1 MSDTSRATT
10 KRRSKAPSAHIF
22 SADAGAKP
30 VSGFAKFAVVPTLAF
45 AAVVL
50 LPFLVGVVLSFTD
63 WNGIDKV
70 TSFDYGFTGIDNYR
84 EALVDAN
91 FRSTL
96 GRTFWYTAAVVVFSN
111 LIAFGLALLVTSKLK
126 GQNFFRALFFTP
138 NLIGGVIL
146 GFIWVFVFS
155 RMLTWLGDKLGIAV
169 LQSSWLVDPTKAL
182 IALIIVA
189 VWQLSGY
196 LMLIYIAGLVSISS
210 DVVEAAKVDG
220 AGPLQLLRYVKM
232 PLMVPAF
239 TVSIFIAL
247 RSSLLVFDVNL
258 SLTEGGPFRS
268 TELATLNVYREAFQY
283 QRFQTA
289 QAKAVIL
296 YLIIAVIAFAQV
308 KITSRHEVSE

>member
-1 MSDTSRATT
+1 MTTTTPTRAR
-10 KRRSKAPSAHIF
+10 RRSRAPSAHIF

-50 LPFLVGVVLSFTD
+50 LPFLVGVALSFTD

-84 EALVDAN
+84 DALGDAN

-96 GRTFWYTAAVVVFSN
+96 GRTVWYTVAVVVLSN
-111 LIAFGLALLVTSKLK
+111 LVAFGLALLVTSKLK

-155 RMLTWLGDKLGIAV
+155 RMLTWLGDTIGIGF
-169 LQSSWLVDPTKAL
+169 LKSSWLVDPTKAMW
-182 IALIIVA
+182 ALIIVA

-210 DVVEAAKVDG
+210 DVIEAAKVDG
-220 AGPLQLLRYVKM
+220 AGPVQLLRYVKM

-239 TVSIFIAL
+239 TVSIFLAL
-247 RSSLLVFDVNL
+247 RSSLLTFDVNL
-258 SLTEGGPFRS
+258 SLTDGGPFRS
-268 TELATLNVYREAFQY
+268 TELATLNIFREAFQY
-283 QRFQTA
+283 QRFETA

-296 YLIIAVIAFAQV
+296 YVIIAVIAFAQV
-308 KITSRHEVSE
+308 RITSRHEVFE

>member
-1 MSDTSRATT
+1 M
-10 KRRSKAPSAHIF
+10 
-22 SADAGAKP
+22 
-30 VSGFAKFAVVPTLAF
+30 SGFAKFAVVPTFAF

-50 LPFLVGVVLSFTD
+50 LPFLVGVALSFTD

-84 EALVDAN
+84 EALADSN

-96 GRTFWYTAAVVVFSN
+96 GRTAWYTAAVVVLSN
-111 LIAFGLALLVTSKLK
+111 VIAFGLALLVTSKLK

-155 RMLTWLGDKLGIAV
+155 RMLTWLGDTLGITI
-169 LQSSWLVDPTKAL
+169 LQNSWLVDPTKAL
-182 IALIIVA
+182 VALIVVA

-210 DVVEAAKVDG
+210 DVIEAAKVDG
-220 AGPLQLLRYVKM
+220 ASPIQLLRYVKM

-239 TVSIFIAL
+239 TVSIFLAL

-268 TELATLNVYREAFQY
+268 TELATLNIYREAFQY
-283 QRFQTA
+283 QRFETA

-308 KITSRHEVSE
+308 KITSRHEVSQ